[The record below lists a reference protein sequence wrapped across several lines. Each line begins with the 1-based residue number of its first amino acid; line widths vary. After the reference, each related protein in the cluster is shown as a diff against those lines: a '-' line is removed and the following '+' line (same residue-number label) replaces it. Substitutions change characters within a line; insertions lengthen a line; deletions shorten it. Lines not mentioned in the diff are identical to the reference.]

1 MGVNME
7 NIEKHSKGLNGS
19 TLKIIA
25 IVAMLIDHIGATIV
39 ENMMYSYAGNEQTII
54 GAYFIM
60 RTIGRLSFPIFCF
73 LLVEG
78 FFHTKDIKK
87 YVFRLFL
94 FALISEV
101 PFDYAFNQ
109 SFLEFTSQN
118 VFFTL
123 FLGVLMLWA
132 IEHIKTR
139 FNGKNAVLIISIAL
153 VVVVASLLAD
163 FIKCD
168 YSSLGIIVILLMY
181 TFKNNKLLK
190 AVSVSFAFAFLT
202 NFGLQTLAALAFIPI
217 SFYNGKKGLSL
228 KYFFY
233 AFYPVHLL
241 LLGIIVRFIM

>member
-1 MGVNME
+1 ME
-7 NIEKHSKGLNGS
+7 NIKKQSKGLSGS

-25 IVAMLIDHIGATIV
+25 IVTMLIDHIGATIV
-39 ENMMYSYAGNEQTII
+39 ENMVNSYAGNEQTFMII
-54 GAYFIM
+54 YNIMFIM
-60 RTIGRLSFPIFCF
+60 RSIGRLAFPIFCF

-78 FFHTKDIKK
+78 FFHTRDVKK

-123 FLGVLMLWA
+123 FIGVLMLWA
-132 IEHIKTR
+132 IEYIKTR
-139 FNGKNAVLIISIAL
+139 FNGKNAVLIILIAL

-181 TFKNNKLLK
+181 AFKNNKLLK
-190 AVSVSFAFAFLT
+190 TVSISFAFAFLT
-202 NFGLQTLAALAFIPI
+202 SFSLQTLAALAFIPI

-233 AFYPVHLL
+233 AFYPVHLFI
-241 LLGIIVRFIM
+241 LGSIVRLIM